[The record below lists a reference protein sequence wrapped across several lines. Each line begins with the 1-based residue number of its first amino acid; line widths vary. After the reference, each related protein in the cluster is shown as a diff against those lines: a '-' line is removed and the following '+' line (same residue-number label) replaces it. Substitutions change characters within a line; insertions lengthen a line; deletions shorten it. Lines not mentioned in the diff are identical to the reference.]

1 METGAAGQIKV
12 RLQPRAKHDEIV
24 GERGGALIVRV
35 TAPPLESKANNAL
48 CALIARR
55 LRVGRTRVEIVR
67 GSSSRDKLVRVEGV
81 TTAELRRALRA

>member
-1 METGAAGQIKV
+1 V
-12 RLQPRAKHDEIV
+12 
-24 GERGGALIVRV
+24 LIVRV
-35 TAPPLESKANNAL
+35 TAPPLEGKANNAL

-81 TTAELRRALRA
+81 TTAELWRALRA

>member
-1 METGAAGQIKV
+1 V
-12 RLQPRAKHDEIV
+12 
-24 GERGGALIVRV
+24 LIVRV
-35 TAPPLESKANNAL
+35 TAPPLEGKANNSL

-81 TTAELRRALRA
+81 TTAELWRALRA